1 MARIAFRKATPDRL
15 LIEVLDYDGQKLLV
29 LAKDTVASKARPLQV
44 LGFVIREVN
53 SPTYTWYYEYTPL
66 PSTVSRSRLEQWLAH
81 HGYAWGTF
89 DQYGNFRAA

>member
-15 LIEVLDYDGQKLLV
+15 LIEVLDYRDQQLLV
-29 LAKDTVASKARPLQV
+29 LAKDTPASKARPVQV
-44 LGFVIREVN
+44 LGLVVREVN

-66 PSTVSRSRLEQWLAH
+66 PSTVSRSDLERWLSQ
-81 HGYAWGTF
+81 HGYSQGTF